1 MIRVAAVGDL
11 HAGRDSVG
19 KLRSHFENVET
30 HADILAL
37 VGDLTRVGDPVEAQV
52 LAEEL
57 SDVSLPKVAI
67 LGNHDCHSDQEDEI
81 RSVMEDAGF
90 ILLEG
95 ESTTIEVN
103 GVSVGIAG
111 SKGFGGGFPGASGS
125 DFGERE
131 MKAFMRHAKQVAH
144 EFGRALEKADGDL
157 RLALVHYSP
166 VEDTL
171 VGERLE
177 IYPFLGCYFLAEEI
191 DRVGADLVLHGH
203 AHGGTEKGMT
213 PGGVQVRNVA
223 QPVIKR
229 AYRVFCLSE
238 DGSDEC

>member
-1 MIRVAAVGDL
+1 MIRIAAVGDL
-11 HAGRDSVG
+11 HAGLDSVG
-19 KLRSHFENVET
+19 QLGEHFQNVDE
-30 HADILAL
+30 HADVLAI
-37 VGDLTRVGDPVEAQV
+37 VGDLTRVGDPGEARV
-52 LAEEL
+52 LVDEL
-57 SDVSLPKVAI
+57 STCSLHKVAI
-67 LGNHDCHSDQEDEI
+67 LGNHDYHSDREDEV
-81 RSVMEDAGF
+81 RAVMEEGGF
-90 ILLEG
+90 TVLEG

-103 GVSVGIAG
+103 GKRLAIAG

-131 MKAFMRHAKQVAH
+131 MKDFMQHSRDVAKR
-144 EFGRALEKADGDL
+144 FGKALDEAEGDFK
-157 RLALVHYSP
+157 LALVHYSP

-203 AHGGTEKGMT
+203 AHGGSEKGMT

-229 AYRVFCLSE
+229 AYRLFCLSE

>member
-1 MIRVAAVGDL
+1 MIRIAAVGDL
-11 HAGRDSVG
+11 HAGTDSAG
-19 KLRSHFENVET
+19 ELRPHFAHVNEQ
-30 HADILAL
+30 ADVLAI
-37 VGDLTRVGDPVEAQV
+37 VGDLTRVGDPGEARV
-52 LAEEL
+52 LADEL
-57 SDVSLPKVAI
+57 SGVTIHKVAI
-67 LGNHDCHSDQEDEI
+67 LGNHDCHSDREEEI
-81 RSVMEDAGF
+81 REVMESSGF
-90 ILLEG
+90 TVLDG
-95 ESTTIEVN
+95 ESATVDVN
-103 GVSVGIAG
+103 GSSLGIAG

-131 MKAFMRHAKQVAH
+131 MKAFIQHAKDVARS
-144 EFGRALEKADGDL
+144 FGSALESAEGDH

-203 AHGGTEKGMT
+203 AHAGTEKGMT

-229 AYRVFCLSE
+229 AYRIFCLSE
-238 DGSDEC
+238 EGSDEC

>member
-1 MIRVAAVGDL
+1 MIKVAAVGDL

-19 KLRSHFENVET
+19 HLRPHFENVEAQ
-30 HADILAL
+30 ADVLVI
-37 VGDLTRVGDPVEAQV
+37 VGDLTRLGDPEEARV
-52 LAEEL
+52 LADEL
-57 SDVSLPKVAI
+57 SDLSLPKVAI
-67 LGNHDCHSDQEDEI
+67 FGNHDCHSDREDEI
-81 RSVMEDAGF
+81 RTVMEDGNF
-90 ILLEG
+90 TMLEG
-95 ESTTIEVN
+95 ESTTVEV
-103 GVSVGIAG
+103 GGRTLGIAG

-131 MKAFMRHAKQVAH
+131 MKAFMQHAKDVARD
-144 EFGRALEKADGDL
+144 FGRALESAEGDL

-203 AHGGTEKGMT
+203 AHGGSEKGMT
-213 PGGVQVRNVA
+213 PGGIQVRNVA

-238 DGSDEC
+238 NGSDEC

>member
-11 HAGRDSVG
+11 HAGKDSVG
-19 KLRSHFENVET
+19 QLRSHFEHVEEQ
-30 HADILAL
+30 ADVLAI
-37 VGDLTRVGDPVEAQV
+37 VGDITRVGDPDEARV
-52 LAEEL
+52 VADEL
-57 SDVSLPKVAI
+57 SDLSLEKVAI
-67 LGNHDCHSDQEDEI
+67 LGNHDCHSDKEDEI
-81 RSVMEDAGF
+81 RAVMEAGGF
-90 ILLEG
+90 TMLEG
-95 ESTTIEVN
+95 ESTSIEVN
-103 GVSVGIAG
+103 GTTLGIAG

-131 MKAFMRHAKQVAH
+131 MKAFMGHAREVAQR
-144 EFGRALEKADGDL
+144 FGRALEAAEGDL
-157 RLALVHYSP
+157 LLALVHYSP

-203 AHGGTEKGMT
+203 AHAGAEKGMT

-238 DGSDEC
+238 GASDEC

>member
-1 MIRVAAVGDL
+1 VIRVAAVGDL
-11 HAGRDSVG
+11 HAGHDSVG
-19 KLRSHFENVET
+19 KLRPHFEHVDEQ
-30 HADILAL
+30 ADVLAI
-37 VGDLTRVGDPVEAQV
+37 VGDLTRLGDPTEARV
-52 LAEEL
+52 LADEL
-57 SDVSLPKVAI
+57 SDVSIPKIAI
-67 LGNHDCHSDQEDEI
+67 LGNHDCHSDKEDEI
-81 RSVMEDAGF
+81 REVMEGGGF
-90 ILLEG
+90 VFLEG
-95 ESTTIEVN
+95 EGVTLEIGEVKL
-103 GVSVGIAG
+103 GVAG
-111 SKGFGGGFPGASGS
+111 AKGFGGGFPGASGS

-131 MKAFMRHAKQVAH
+131 MKAFMQHARDVA
-144 EFGRALEKADGDL
+144 EGFGRALEKAEGDV

-177 IYPFLGCYFLAEEI
+177 IYPFLGCYFLAEAI
-191 DRVGADLVLHGH
+191 DRAGADLVLHGH

-238 DGSDEC
+238 GGSDEC

>member
-1 MIRVAAVGDL
+1 VIRVAAVGDL

-19 KLRSHFENVET
+19 KIGPHFENVEAQ
-30 HADILAL
+30 ADILAI
-37 VGDLTRVGDPVEAQV
+37 VGDLTRVGDPEEARV
-52 LAEEL
+52 LAAEL
-57 SDVSLPKVAI
+57 SGVRLPKVAI
-67 LGNHDCHSDQEDEI
+67 FGNHDCHSDREDEI
-81 RSVMEDAGF
+81 RSVMEDGGF
-90 ILLEG
+90 VFLEG
-95 ESTTIEVN
+95 EAATLEVK
-103 GVSVGIAG
+103 GLTVGIAG

-131 MKAFMRHAKQVAH
+131 MKAFMRHAKEVAH

-203 AHGGTEKGMT
+203 AHGGAEKGMT

-238 DGSDEC
+238 RGSDEC